1 MQVTNDFKI
10 KQLVNLNKVPEDV
23 REELQVEANEQIN
36 QVIQRLKRWPLDS
49 SPALYLNVHN
59 TDNLNQWETH
69 IILTLPSEI
78 ISVQGRSWEGP
89 LYALKEAFENLLGQL
104 NRYITEKRQS
114 KSQERKGID
123 KKGKKNISS
132 RLDQAIHDK
141 EKNTFIFLLKPY
153 LDGLRKI
160 ASREIRNLEIQEH
173 IKLGAVSVEDLINE
187 TLLRAWRDY
196 RQKPKDTHLDQCLV
210 QILFQIIKQ
219 ISSKEKNFVPL
230 SEAIGPNQIKDFE
243 YEPNFDSG
251 QWWWSQVEPTE
262 GILLEDLL
270 PGEETPESL
279 RFLTQEEENKRLTE
293 ALSLLSKDERQIL
306 SLFALDGYDISEIV
320 KIMNMPIKKIKDI
333 IENAKKKV
341 REGLSQRY

>member
-10 KQLVNLNKVPEDV
+10 KQLVNLNKVPENLRD
-23 REELQVEANEQIN
+23 ELQVEAKQQID

-78 ISVQGRSWEGP
+78 ISVQEKSWEGP
-89 LYALKEAFENLLGQL
+89 LSSLKEGFGDLLSQL
-104 NRYITEKRQS
+104 NRYVTEKRQS
-114 KSQERKGID
+114 KNQQRKGID
-123 KKGKKNISS
+123 KKGKKNIGS
-132 RLDQAIHDK
+132 RLDQAVHDK

-173 IKLGAVSVEDLINE
+173 LKIATVSIEDLINE

-196 RQKPKDTHLDQCLV
+196 RQRPKDTHLDQWLV

-219 ISSKEKNFVPL
+219 ITSKEKKLVPL
-230 SEAIGPNQIKDFE
+230 SEALESNQMKDFS
-243 YEPNFDSG
+243 YEPNFDSD
-251 QWWWSQVEPTE
+251 QWWWSKLEPTE
-262 GILLEDLL
+262 GILVEDLL
-270 PGEETPESL
+270 PGEEAPESL
-279 RFLTQEEENKRLTE
+279 RYLTQDEENKRLTE

-320 KIMNMPIKKIKDI
+320 KIMNMPIKRIKDTV
-333 IENAKKKV
+333 ENAKNKV
-341 REGLSQRY
+341 REGLLKRY

>member
-10 KQLVNLNKVPEDV
+10 KQLVNLNKVPEDL

-78 ISVQGRSWEGP
+78 ISVQGKSWEGP
-89 LYALKEAFENLLGQL
+89 LYSLKEAFGDLLGQL

-114 KSQERKGID
+114 KSQQRKCID
-123 KKGKKNISS
+123 KKGKKNIGI
-132 RLDQAIHDK
+132 RLDRAVHDK

-173 IKLGAVSVEDLINE
+173 VKLGAVSIEDLINE

-196 RQKPKDTHLDQCLV
+196 RQRPKDTHLDQWLV

-219 ISSKEKNFVPL
+219 IASKEKKFVPL
-230 SEAIGPNQIKDFE
+230 SEALKSNQIKDLS
-243 YEPNFDSG
+243 YEPNFDSD
-251 QWWWSQVEPTE
+251 QWWWSKLEPTE
-262 GILLEDLL
+262 GILVEDLL
-270 PGEETPESL
+270 PGEEAPESL
-279 RFLTQEEENKRLTE
+279 RYLTQNEENKRLTE

-306 SLFALDGYDISEIV
+306 SLFALDGYDITEIV
-320 KIMNMPIKKIKDI
+320 KITNMPIKKIKDT
-333 IENAKKKV
+333 IERAKNKV
-341 REGLSQRY
+341 RELLANRY